1 MDIEYSSRGGQGRN
15 FSKFKNS
22 NIIHLYQKCSIFHLD
37 IEYSLN
43 IQLSVKYIGYWI
55 FHEYSLEGGKGEGS
69 LSGKEGPQGTSYP
82 PPLSFFKF
90 KLQKKNQQKLIREVG
105 ATPLWGDRVQA
116 PLPQLLVETFFFSFG
131 YWILNI
137 HQQGRRVLVW
147 GKRVHQ
153 APLPCPFE
161 KLISNF
167 KQI

>member
-90 KLQKKNQQKLIREVG
+90 KLQKKKSTKINQGGGGNPPLGRQG
-105 ATPLWGDRVQA
+105 PGTSSPTPCRN
-116 PLPQLLVETFFFSFG
+116 FFFSFG